1 MDDIKL
7 VALAVIFVISII
19 VYFICKYKNRSYG
32 WILFINLS
40 LMANK
45 MYFIP
50 LILII
55 ILLFLPK
62 LGLISKSPRSE
73 RMKSVS
79 MMGKEEYVK
88 KFSDN
93 TDLSK
98 NSMKDEWE
106 KENNNI

>member
-50 LILII
+50 FILII

-62 LGLISKSPRSE
+62 LGLISKFPRSE
-73 RMKSVS
+73 RMKSISVIS
-79 MMGKEEYVK
+79 KEEYVK
-88 KFSDN
+88 KFSDD
-93 TDLSK
+93 TTLSK
-98 NSMKDEWE
+98 DSMKDEWE